1 MLLKNVK
8 LYNQIHIVIDA
19 SEWVASE
26 VNLTVIFCHLKFGP
40 LNKDDVGSD

>member
-8 LYNQIHIVIDA
+8 LYNQIHIIIDA

-26 VNLTVIFCHLKFGP
+26 VNLL
-40 LNKDDVGSD
+40 